1 MLDVFLFFDAR
12 AGAEILKY
20 TYLENQRVKLFLSYS
35 ETDSKDAIL
44 FVHGYPDTHKT
55 WDLQVDSLKDQYRV
69 GAIDLRGFGRS
80 SKPLEQSEYNY
91 AAILPDLAE
100 AIRFLSK
107 DKKVHLVGHDWGA
120 ALGWLFISDPE
131 YSGSIKSFTAI
142 SGPHPWLAGKR
153 MIDDLFSL
161 KLENWRKVIDQG
173 FRSWYIW
180 FFQIP
185 MLPEFIWQN
194 FGESIY
200 KLIMD
205 LGGVPKKDSLRK
217 VSRNDIYGATMAPIN
232 LFRELLFG
240 RTVIS
245 APSNIKVP
253 VQLIIPQKDFI
264 VLPEVY
270 ENSYDY
276 VDKIEI
282 HKLDSNHWVHREK
295 PELVTELIQKFI
307 AKHSA

>member
-1 MLDVFLFFDAR
+1 M
-12 AGAEILKY
+12 KY
-20 TYLENQRVKLFLSYS
+20 TYIENQKVKLFLSYS
-35 ETDSKDAIL
+35 ETDSKNVIL
-44 FVHGYPDTHKT
+44 FIHGYPDTHKT
-55 WDLQVDSLKDQYRV
+55 WDLQIDSLKEKFRL

-91 AAILPDLAE
+91 AVILPDLVK
-100 AIRFLSK
+100 AIDFLSK
-107 DKKVHLVGHDWGA
+107 NSKVHIVGHDWGA
-120 ALGWLFISDPE
+120 TLGWLFISDSK
-131 YSGSIKSFTAI
+131 YSKYVNSFTAI

-161 KLENWRKVIDQG
+161 NFDNWKKVVDQS

-185 MLPEFIWQN
+185 ILPELMWQN
-194 FGESIY
+194 FGELIY
-200 KLIMD
+200 KWIMD
-205 LGGVPKKDSLRK
+205 LGGVPKKDFLRK
-217 VSRNDIYGATMAPIN
+217 VNRNDIYSTTIAPIN

-245 APSNIKVP
+245 APSNIKIP

-270 ENSYDY
+270 ENTYDY
-276 VDKIEI
+276 VDNLEI
-282 HKLDSNHWVHREK
+282 HKLDSNHWVHREQ
-295 PELVTELIQKFI
+295 PNVVTELIRKFVS
-307 AKHSA
+307 KHSV

>member
-1 MLDVFLFFDAR
+1 MIF
-12 AGAEILKY
+12 
-20 TYLENQRVKLFLSYS
+20 
-35 ETDSKDAIL
+35 
-44 FVHGYPDTHKT
+44 
-55 WDLQVDSLKDQYRV
+55 
-69 GAIDLRGFGRS
+69 
-80 SKPLEQSEYNY
+80 
-91 AAILPDLAE
+91 PDLLE

-131 YSGSIKSFTAI
+131 YSGYVRSFTAI

-161 KLENWRKVIDQG
+161 NLDNWGKVIDQG

-185 MLPEFIWQN
+185 MLPEFVWRN

-200 KLIMD
+200 KWIMD
-205 LGGVPKKDSLRK
+205 LGGVPKKDSLRNASK
-217 VSRNDIYGATMAPIN
+217 NDIYGATMAPIN

-240 RTVIS
+240 KTVIS

-253 VQLIIPQKDFI
+253 VQLIVPQKDFI

-270 ENSYDY
+270 ENAYDY
-276 VDKIEI
+276 VEKLEI
-282 HKLDSNHWVHREK
+282 HKLDSNHWVHREQ
-295 PELVTELIQKFI
+295 PDLVTDLIQKFVV
-307 AKHSA
+307 KHSA